1 MHNEA
6 TMQDIFETATKRNA
20 DLIGSI
26 SQYANE
32 NASETMAE
40 AFADVY
46 SNSKEANPLSIEIK
60 RLAKEQLETYERGK
74 NP

>member
-6 TMQDIFETATKRNA
+6 MQDIFETATKTNA

-26 SQYANE
+26 SQYVNE

-46 SNSKEANPLSIEIK
+46 SNGKEANPLSIEIK